1 MENNFPS
8 LKDYK
13 LMLSMS
19 SFLLCIWSGFGSSFI
34 VDWKVYDFLNYPVE
48 RYYIIVIMFIL
59 FMILGYTNYFLT
71 MLIRQI
77 KEKSKKNIKKKERTE
92 LNYPIS
98 YILME
103 LISFVLFIAVVIYRL
118 ILFSYSDYIGIHILL
133 YGHVENVFMRSIIT
147 TFDFILLDMLQDISR
162 KYPKKPNKKNE

>member
-1 MENNFPS
+1 
-8 LKDYK
+8 
-13 LMLSMS
+13 
-19 SFLLCIWSGFGSSFI
+19 
-34 VDWKVYDFLNYPVE
+34 
-48 RYYIIVIMFIL
+48 
-59 FMILGYTNYFLT
+59 MILGYTNYFLT